1 MKNFDIITVLLAF
14 VAIAGY
20 INYKFLKL
28 PSTIGLMLVALV
40 CSLGIM
46 SVGWMG
52 YGEIGLVSDIKS
64 LMAKIDFH
72 QILMEWALG
81 LMLFAGAMHIDLKEL
96 AKQKWVIGGLASVG
110 VVFSTFLVGISLYYL
125 LMIFG
130 IEIPFIYCLLFGAL
144 IAPTDPIAVLSIL
157 KTSGVAKGLRYKIA
171 GESLFNDG
179 VAVVLFVMIMG
190 MVSGEVEV
198 GFFSI
203 SELLVKE
210 IIGGLVVG
218 LGIGYGAYLL
228 IKSVDDFELEVLISL
243 ALIFVVYSL
252 SMHLHV
258 SAPIAAVVAGLLMG
272 NHGRLGM
279 ADKTIE
285 HLDGFWGLIDNIL
298 NGLLFVLLGLELIVM
313 PFDSM
318 YVLFGLIM
326 FATVIF
332 VRWVFV
338 YGFVSSL
345 KGNMEFSAG
354 VVSILTWGGLKGG
367 ISIALALSLPES
379 EYKELILV
387 MTYVVVVVSILL
399 QGITLPM
406 VVKRGAG

>member
-198 GFFSI
+198 
-203 SELLVKE
+203 
-210 IIGGLVVG
+210 
-218 LGIGYGAYLL
+218 
-228 IKSVDDFELEVLISL
+228 
-243 ALIFVVYSL
+243 
-252 SMHLHV
+252 
-258 SAPIAAVVAGLLMG
+258 
-272 NHGRLGM
+272 
-279 ADKTIE
+279 
-285 HLDGFWGLIDNIL
+285 
-298 NGLLFVLLGLELIVM
+298 
-313 PFDSM
+313 
-318 YVLFGLIM
+318 
-326 FATVIF
+326 
-332 VRWVFV
+332 
-338 YGFVSSL
+338 
-345 KGNMEFSAG
+345 
-354 VVSILTWGGLKGG
+354 
-367 ISIALALSLPES
+367 
-379 EYKELILV
+379 
-387 MTYVVVVVSILL
+387 
-399 QGITLPM
+399 
-406 VVKRGAG
+406 

>member
-1 MKNFDIITVLLAF
+1 
-14 VAIAGY
+14 
-20 INYKFLKL
+20 
-28 PSTIGLMLVALV
+28 
-40 CSLGIM
+40 
-46 SVGWMG
+46 
-52 YGEIGLVSDIKS
+52 
-64 LMAKIDFH
+64 
-72 QILMEWALG
+72 
-81 LMLFAGAMHIDLKEL
+81 
-96 AKQKWVIGGLASVG
+96 
-110 VVFSTFLVGISLYYL
+110 
-125 LMIFG
+125 
-130 IEIPFIYCLLFGAL
+130 
-144 IAPTDPIAVLSIL
+144 
-157 KTSGVAKGLRYKIA
+157 
-171 GESLFNDG
+171 
-179 VAVVLFVMIMG
+179 
-190 MVSGEVEV
+190 
-198 GFFSI
+198 
-203 SELLVKE
+203 
-210 IIGGLVVG
+210 
-218 LGIGYGAYLL
+218 
-228 IKSVDDFELEVLISL
+228 
-243 ALIFVVYSL
+243 
-252 SMHLHV
+252 MHLHV